1 MPQVDQDITIYQNAN
16 EPILIAVK
24 DDNNDPMDL
33 TLADDVCWILSRG
46 DTEVVRYDLSD
57 AELAI
62 AAADD
67 TDDGIQIELPT
78 TITGA
83 LNLGRLYRHQ
93 AWATFANKP
102 KPVSVGAVTVERG
115 DGC

>member
-1 MPQVDQDITIYQNAN
+1 MPTIDQDLTIYQNAN

-24 DDNNDPMDL
+24 DDNDDPMDL
-33 TLADDVCWILSRG
+33 TLATDICWILSKG
-46 DTEVVRYDLSD
+46 DIEIVRYDLAD
-57 AELAI
+57 IELAI

-67 TDDGIQIELPT
+67 TDDGILIDLPT
-78 TITGA
+78 TITGV
-83 LNLGRLYRHQ
+83 LELGRLYRHQ
-93 AWATFANKP
+93 AWVTITAIS